1 MFMRTLRIKVILISL
16 FLLLFSALNLRA
28 QAQQEDKITVMG
40 MVSDQFLGIPLKAKV
55 YLLGQD
61 STSSTP
67 QPARFRRR
75 VHTTCST
82 LTA

>member
-40 MVSDQFLGIPLKAKV
+40 MVSDQFLGIPLKA
-55 YLLGQD
+55 
-61 STSSTP
+61 
-67 QPARFRRR
+67 ARFRRR